1 MTRQKTFIMLYALGP
16 LVAASVTARE
26 DGSESNCL
34 SAEFL
39 WLLDRFGGPGK
50 RLAEIAEALEAEKG
64 YKVSAHLWT
73 ETEQAA
79 STP

>member
-16 LVAASVTARE
+16 LVAASVTAWE
-26 DGSESNCL
+26 DGSEPGRL

-39 WLLDRFGGPGK
+39 WRLDRFGGPG
-50 RLAEIAEALEAEKG
+50 RTLAEMAEAPEAEKG
-64 YKVSAHLWT
+64 YKVSAHVWT

-79 STP
+79 SSP